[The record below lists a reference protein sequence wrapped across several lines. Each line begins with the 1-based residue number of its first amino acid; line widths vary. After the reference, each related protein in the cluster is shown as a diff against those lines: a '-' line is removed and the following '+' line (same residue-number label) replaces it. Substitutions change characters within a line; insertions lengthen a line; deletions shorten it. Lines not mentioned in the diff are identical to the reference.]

1 MFDNKDNIID
11 VIGSMLNNSTD
22 FTVNGN
28 PSVNRYLK
36 TLREVLKSTN
46 KKSFL
51 NAEIINRKITN
62 IMLKLPVNGTDNLDV
77 VEFSN
82 RGNPFTTNSFME
94 LFEVYIRMNVYESTG
109 IDYNTFKNMT
119 VVEQEMMKVYLGFKL
134 DVLNID
140 VVDIKQNDI
149 DPFA

>member
-1 MFDNKDNIID
+1 
-11 VIGSMLNNSTD
+11 MLSNSTD
-22 FTVNGN
+22 FTVGGN
-28 PSVNRYLK
+28 PSVTRYLR

-77 VEFSN
+77 IEYSN
-82 RGNPFTTNSFME
+82 RGNPFITNNFME
-94 LFEVYIRMNVYESTG
+94 LFEVFIRMNVYETTG

-119 VVEQEMMKVYLGFKL
+119 IVEQEMMKTYLGFKL

-140 VVDIKQNDI
+140 VVDVMQNKNDI
-149 DPFA
+149 DPFLT